1 MKRYRGFTLIELL
14 VVIAIIAILA
24 AILFPVFAQAREK
37 ARQAT
42 CASNLKQ
49 DSLGILQYV
58 QDNDERYPIA
68 EPITTDSSDPCS
80 NSYWVSGF
88 FPSNET
94 TDPTTN
100 CGNNASSLGN
110 AFDSTFWINAIQ
122 PYVKNLNTFACPS
135 VTTQSTGFGDASGA
149 PYRAPKVYASYS
161 MNGIMNTIQDSQIVS
176 PASVVLLWTM
186 AGKENALQNESITS
200 PVLDIGAGN
209 KNGSCSSCQCQPGSG
224 DCVYH
229 APVNAT
235 DCYAGNGGTAHF
247 PFFFWGTGGPIANY
261 KIHAGG
267 DNFAFSDGHV
277 KWMIQSGD
285 PATSPFTYTADGKIK
300 NAWFESGS
308 ECYPPLFDP
317 GYAGGAINGSNSSQ
331 GTW

>member
-37 ARQAT
+37 ARQAS

-49 DSLGILQYV
+49 DSLAILQYV
-58 QDNDERYPIA
+58 QDNDERFPIA
-68 EPITTDSSDPCS
+68 EPITTDASDPCS

-94 TDPTTN
+94 TDPTTG

-110 AFDSTFWINAIQ
+110 AFDSTFWVNSIQ
-122 PYVKNLNTFACPS
+122 PYLKNYSTFACPS
-135 VTTQSTGFGDASGA
+135 TTQTSEFGDASGA
-149 PYRAPKVYASYS
+149 PYKAPKLYASYS
-161 MNGIMNTIQDSQIVS
+161 MNGIMNMISDNQIVS
-176 PASVVLLWTM
+176 PSSVVLLWTM
-186 AGKENALQNESITS
+186 QGKEHALQNESITS

-209 KNGSCSSCQCQPGSG
+209 KNGSCASCQCQPGSG

-229 APVNAT
+229 APLDAT
-235 DCYAGNGGTAHF
+235 NCFAGNGGTAHF
-247 PFFFWGTGGPIANY
+247 PFWWLSTTTY
-261 KIHAGG
+261 KVHAGG

-285 PATSPFTYTADGKIK
+285 PATSPFTYDSTGHVTH
-300 NAWFESGS
+300 AWFESGS

-317 GYAGGAINGSNSSQ
+317 GYAGGAINGSNAGQ
-331 GTW
+331 GML

>member
-1 MKRYRGFTLIELL
+1 MKQFRGFTLIELL

-49 DSLGILQYV
+49 DALAILQYV
-58 QDNDERYPIA
+58 QDYDERYPIA
-68 EPITTDSSDPCS
+68 EPITTDASDPCA

-100 CGNNASSLGN
+100 CGNNVSSLGA
-110 AFDSTFWINAIQ
+110 AFDNTYWINAIQ
-122 PYVKNLNTFACPS
+122 PYVKTYATFACPS
-135 VTTQSTGFGDASGA
+135 ATQDGSWGDASIA
-149 PYRAPKVYASYS
+149 PYNAPKVYCSYS
-161 MNGIMNTIQDSQIVS
+161 MNGIMNTIPDSQIVS
-176 PASVVLLWTM
+176 PAAVVLLWTM
-186 AGKENALQNESITS
+186 QGKEHALQNEAITS
-200 PVLDIGAGN
+200 PVLDIGASN
-209 KNGSCSSCQCQPGSG
+209 KNGSCSECQCQPGQG

-229 APVNAT
+229 APASAT
-235 DCYAGNGGTAHF
+235 NCYAGNGGTAHF
-247 PFFFWGTGGPIANY
+247 PLFFWGSSGPIANY
-261 KIHAGG
+261 RIHAGG

-285 PATSPFTYTADGKIK
+285 PATSPFTYTSNGTIK

-317 GYAGGAINGSNSSQ
+317 GYAGGSINNNNAGQ
-331 GTW
+331 GTL